1 MTNTLVPVLGMPGL
15 DPSFSRIEELMPEGL
30 TLLEIVTQVL
40 RTRNI
45 HTLARTRVALVTAA
59 GAVIMPQSKWGIIR
73 PKAGV
78 HVVIRVVPGKAVL
91 RSVLQIV
98 VSIAAIALG
107 QFWATPALAGAIGIS
122 QQALSGLIGLGVTLA
137 GNLLINAILPPP
149 RPESNEKRDTY
160 SISGWKNPLTPNA
173 AVPDTFGRI
182 RRAPPFAVM
191 PYVEIVGDWQYIRA
205 AFVFGYGDMAI
216 SDHQIG
222 DTAFDKY
229 DEIEIEVREG
239 LPSDLPLTLTP
250 RQTLEESVG
259 AELTRPRLRDDE
271 GEVIEGTEAVETPVA
286 RFTASDTATISAIV
300 GFPAGLFK
308 MNSEGKRKSQSVSIR
323 IRHRLVGTTGWTEV
337 ATLDVVASNQEGFY
351 RQHTWSPAVRGR
363 YEVELTRM
371 TTERTSASSSDR
383 TVFVALQSIRPE
395 YPINM
400 DKPMALVALR
410 IKATHQLNGALD
422 NYNALTARRCL
433 DWNVGTGAWEKR
445 ATRNPAALFRYALQS
460 DANAFPVDDLGIDL
474 AQLADWHDFCRIK
487 GLEFNEEITEGRSF
501 GEQLARIAAAG
512 RASPRHDGV
521 KWGVVIDRPQTV
533 VVDHLNPRNSV
544 QFRWSRAYLKN
555 PDAFRVSFRDE
566 TNDYKPTERV
576 VPWPG
581 HVGNIKVTEEIEMP
595 GKTNP
600 DEVWRETR
608 RRMHEL
614 TLRPDQ
620 YSCIQDGAAR
630 SATRGDLVM
639 GSFDT
644 LERTQI
650 SAMVAAVRDRYV
662 VLDDEIEMEAGQ
674 SYAVRFRTGLTE
686 EDTIGISVVRQV
698 VTMAGVWGAVT
709 MKEGDVLPTVGTI
722 LHFGKLATESRAMI
736 VAGVEAAEN
745 FSGYYHLLD
754 AAPEID
760 TLTDAEVPPAWNGRI
775 GDEVDAGLV
784 APAAPRMTSIRTGYN
799 VDDGDASALEV
810 LLAPGFGNAVPP
822 SIFTV
827 FYRKGGTG
835 AFAQKSVPA
844 ANGGM
849 KIPGFVRGDAV
860 QLYATATSAVGVPS
874 VPTTTVTVTMG
885 QRDTGLP
892 LPPVRA
898 RVDLDG
904 TTATP
909 SMSADDDANTAA
921 LFFKRGTRAQA
932 FEVAS
937 IVGKP
942 SYLATAN
949 QQIAITDPS
958 GPGYGKYRYWFA
970 SLNSDGIVCL
980 NPVFVDIDIYGPD
993 LVTNGAFASDTA
1005 WTKTGGTT
1013 IASGVASH
1021 PAGTAG
1027 GVSQVVTA
1035 TPGHV
1040 YEVKFDIIARTAGN
1054 VSMRLVGST
1063 TNIGETR
1070 SAVGTYVETL
1080 TVPASSGS
1088 ISLAS
1093 LCSADAV
1100 LSIDNVSMRR
1110 IG

>member
-1 MTNTLVPVLGMPGL
+1 MTTALIPVLGMPGL
-15 DPSFSRIEELMPEGL
+15 DPSIARIEEMFPEGK
-30 TLLEIVTQVL
+30 TILEIVSDVL
-40 RTRNI
+40 KTRNI
-45 HTLARTRVALVTAA
+45 STLARTRVALVTVA
-59 GAVIMPQSKWGIIR
+59 GAVIVPQSKWGIVR

-91 RSVLQIV
+91 KSVLMIV
-98 VSIAAIALG
+98 VSIAAVALG
-107 QFWATPALAGAIGIS
+107 QFWGLALANATGLSLGAA
-122 QQALSGLIGLGVTLA
+122 QGLIGLGVTVA

-149 RPESNEKRDTY
+149 KMESNEKRDTY
-160 SISGWKNPLTPNA
+160 TISGWKNPLTPNG

-191 PYVEIVGDWQYIRA
+191 PYTEIVGDWQYIRA
-205 AFVFGYGDMAI
+205 AFVFGYGDVAL
-216 SDHQIG
+216 SDHRIG
-222 DTAFDKY
+222 DTDFGKY

-239 LPSDLPLTLTP
+239 LPGDLPLTLTP
-250 RQTLEESVG
+250 QQTLEEAIG
-259 AELTRPRLRDDE
+259 AALTRPYPRDDE
-271 GEVIEGTEAVETPVA
+271 GERIDNAATEETPVT
-286 RFTASDTATISAIV
+286 RFTASDTATISVII

-308 MNSEGKRKSQSVSIR
+308 MNDEGERKSLSVSIR

-337 ATLDVVASNQEGFY
+337 VTLDVRASNQEGFY
-351 RQHTWSPAVRGR
+351 RQHTWSPAARGR

-371 TTERTSASSSDR
+371 TNERTSAQASDR
-383 TVFVALQSIRPE
+383 TVLVAMQSIRPE

-422 NYNALTARRCL
+422 NYNALAARRCL
-433 DWNVGTGAWEKR
+433 DWSNAAKTWVNR

-460 DANAFPVDDLGIDL
+460 AANPYPVNDTGIDL

-487 GLEFNEEITEGRSF
+487 GLEFNEEVLDGRSL
-501 GEQLARIAAAG
+501 GDQLARIAAAG

-533 VVDHLNPRNSV
+533 VVDHMNPRNSV

-555 PDAFRVSFRDE
+555 PDGFRVSFRDE

-600 DEVWRETR
+600 DEIWRETR

-644 LERTQI
+644 LERTQV

-662 VLDDEIEMEAGQ
+662 VLDDEVEMEAGE

-686 EDTIGISVVRQV
+686 EDTIGISVVRPV
-698 VTMAGVWGAVT
+698 VTMAGVWNSVT
-709 MKEGDVLPTVGTI
+709 LEEGGVAPTVGTI

-760 TLTDAEVPPAWNGRI
+760 TLTDAEIPPAWNGRI
-775 GDEVDAGLV
+775 GDEIDAGLV
-784 APAAPRMTSIRTGYN
+784 APAAPRVTSIRTGYN
-799 VDDGDASALEV
+799 VDDGDTNSLEV
-810 LLAPGFGNAVPP
+810 LMAPGFGNSVPP

-827 FYRKGGTG
+827 FYRKGTTG
-835 AFAQKSVPA
+835 AYLQKSVPA
-844 ANGGM
+844 ANGGL
-849 KIPGFVRGDAV
+849 KIPGYARGDAI
-860 QLYATATSAVGVPS
+860 QLYATATSAAGVS
-874 VPTTTVTVTMG
+874 SAATTPVTVIIG

-892 LPPVRA
+892 LAPVEA
-898 RVDLDG
+898 RVNVSG
-904 TTATP
+904 TIATP
-909 SMSADDDANTAA
+909 SMRAANDPNTAA
-921 LFFKRGTRAQA
+921 VFFKRGTRAQS
-932 FEVAS
+932 FEAAS
-937 IVGKP
+937 VIGQ
-942 SYLATAN
+942 SAYLATAN
-949 QQIAITDPS
+949 QPIALEDPS

-970 SLNSDGIVCL
+970 SLNDAGNVCL
-980 NPVFVDIDIYGPD
+980 NPVFVDADIYGPD
-993 LVTNGAFASDTA
+993 VVTNGAFASDA
-1005 WTKTGGTT
+1005 VWTKTGGTT

-1021 PAGTAG
+1021 VAGSAG
-1027 GVSQVVTA
+1027 GVSEVVSV

-1040 YEVKFDIIARTAGN
+1040 YEVKFDITARTAGN
-1054 VSMRLVGST
+1054 VSMRLVGTT

-1080 TVPASSGS
+1080 TVPATSGT
-1088 ISLAS
+1088 ISLAA
-1093 LCSADAV
+1093 LFSADAV
-1100 LSIDNVSMRR
+1100 ASIDNVSMRR